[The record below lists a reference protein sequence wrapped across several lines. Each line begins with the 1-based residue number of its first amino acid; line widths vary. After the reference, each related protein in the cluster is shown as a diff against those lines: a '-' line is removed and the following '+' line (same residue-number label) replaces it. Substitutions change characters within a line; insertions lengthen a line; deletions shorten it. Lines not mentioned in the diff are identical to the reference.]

1 MQIIPHGGVLVNRI
15 LEETDQKDAFVESA
29 SLPVIVMNSRETAD
43 FDMLANGSFSPL
55 TGFMTEKDYIGC
67 LKDMKLSDG
76 TLWPLPVTLAVTSD
90 QAQEMKLGALYAL
103 KSNSDDE
110 ILGDILVED
119 IYSYD
124 KAAECKAAFGTIDPN
139 HPGIAKTLEQKPVY
153 VGGQI
158 RAFGQSAYA
167 DKFPEYASPKDVRAA
182 IVQAGWET
190 IAAFQTRNPIHRAHE
205 YLTKVALEICD
216 GILIHPIVG
225 ALKEGDIPAE
235 VRLDCYR
242 ELLDK
247 YYPKDRVL
255 LRVYPMEMRYAG
267 PKEAILHA
275 IIRQNF
281 GCTHLIVGRDHA
293 GVGNYYGPFDA
304 QNIFRTLPS
313 GALAIDILR
322 FDWTFWCKQCGG
334 IASTKT
340 CSHDASH
347 HFKVSG
353 TELRRMLSEGKHPPV
368 EITRPEVAD
377 ILINYYQTTPSKE
390 H

>member
-1 MQIIPHGGVLVNRI
+1 MQIIPHGGGVLVDRI
-15 LEETDQKDAFVESA
+15 LEESDRKEALVQIA
-29 SLPVIVMNSRETAD
+29 SLPVIVMNSREAAD

-55 TGFMTEKDYIGC
+55 TGFMTEKNYTSC
-67 LKDMKLSDG
+67 LNDMKLADG
-76 TLWPLPVTLAVTSD
+76 TLWPLPVTLAVTSE
-90 QAQEMKLGALYAL
+90 QAQELKPGLLCSL
-103 KSNSDDE
+103 KSDTDAE

-119 IYSYD
+119 IYTYD
-124 KAAECKAAFGTIDPN
+124 KTAECQAAFGTTDAN
-139 HPGIAKTLEQKPVY
+139 HPGVAKVLDQKPVY

-158 RAFGQSAYA
+158 RAYGQSAYA
-167 DKFPEYASPKDVRAA
+167 DKFPEYASPKDVRTA
-182 IVQAGWET
+182 IEQSGWET

-255 LRVYPMEMRYAG
+255 LKVYPMEMRYAG

-304 QNIFRTLPS
+304 QRIFYTLPS

-322 FDWTFWCKQCGG
+322 FDWTFWCNECGG

-340 CSHDASH
+340 CPHDASH

-377 ILINYYQTTPSKE
+377 ILIKYYQTIASKE
-390 H
+390 

>member
-1 MQIIPHGGVLVNRI
+1 MPIIPHGGILINRI
-15 LEETDQKDAFVESA
+15 LEETDREMALSQSA
-29 SLPVIVMNSRETAD
+29 SSPVILMNSREAAD

-55 TGFMTEKDYIGC
+55 TGFMTEKDYLGC
-67 LKDMKLSDG
+67 LNDMKLEDG
-76 TLWPLPVTLAVTSD
+76 TLWPLPVTLAVSIE
-90 QAQEMKLGALYAL
+90 QAQELKPGMRCAL
-103 KSNSDDE
+103 KSDSDGE
-110 ILGDILVED
+110 TLGDILIED
-119 IYSYD
+119 VYSYD
-124 KAAECKAAFGTIDPN
+124 KIAECQAAFGTTDSN
-139 HPGIAKTLEQKPVY
+139 HPGVAKTLDQKPVY

-158 RAFGQSAYA
+158 RAYGQSAYA
-167 DKFPEYASPKDVRAA
+167 DLFPEYGSPKDVRTA
-182 IVQAGWET
+182 IEQAGWET
-190 IAAFQTRNPIHRAHE
+190 VAAFQTRNPIHRAHE

-304 QNIFRTLPS
+304 QNTFRTLDS

-322 FDWTFWCKQCGG
+322 FDWTFWCNQCGG

-340 CSHDASH
+340 CSHDGSQH
-347 HFKVSG
+347 LKVSG

-377 ILINYYQTTPSKE
+377 ILIKYYQTISSKE
-390 H
+390 Q